1 MDSDKA
7 VERAQRRLAA
17 LSDQL
22 QGFESRLT
30 SVSRTTRQ
38 ATQAVGAAGKAAQA
52 VATLLE
58 FDEINRLKEKS
69 AGSSGS
75 GRKSGSGSGSG
86 SGKVKTGPTETFDL
100 DVRLTRPGREAAEEF
115 VSQFRLGVKKADDGG
130 EAAGGSL
137 VERIGRGISNA
148 LGNGSNWVSSH
159 LWKPIQSG
167 WSGLGGLFVTVGA
180 RLSSSAGDLWS
191 DFQSGWKSGTRSV
204 SVVDVLAN
212 GASSLWQN
220 FSALWGTRGVSIVD
234 VLANGASQ
242 LWTNFSLLWG
252 TRSVGIV
259 NTLTNGASTLWTN
272 FSLLWGTRSVGI
284 VNTLTNGASALWANF
299 AAVWGTRG
307 VGIVNTLTNGA
318 SALWANFAAGWGTR
332 GVGIVNTLTSAA
344 STLWA
349 NFAAGWGTRSV
360 GIVNTL
366 VNSAASL
373 WQQFR
378 SGWAGRTLGLT
389 VTYSTNVGAVKRA
402 VYRALGLSGWP
413 TISFAARGG
422 VFRSATLTML
432 GEAGTEAVV
441 PLENN
446 TGWMDV
452 MAEKLGERM
461 GGAGTITIPV
471 YIGGEKLA
479 EAVVEAVNAETRRT
493 GVSPLYL

>member
-7 VERAQRRLAA
+7 MERAQRRLAA

-38 ATQAVGAAGKAAQA
+38 ATQAVGAAGKAVQA

-137 VERIGRGISNA
+137 VERIGQGISNA

-191 DFQSGWKSGTRSV
+191 DFQSGWKSGARSV

-332 GVGIVNTLTSAA
+332 G
-344 STLWA
+344 
-349 NFAAGWGTRSV
+349 V

>member
-7 VERAQRRLAA
+7 MERAQRRLAA

-137 VERIGRGISNA
+137 VERIGQGISNA

-191 DFQSGWKSGTRSV
+191 DFQSGWKSGARSV

-220 FSALWGTRGVSIVD
+220 FSALWGIRGVSIVD

-299 AAVWGTRG
+299 AAV
-307 VGIVNTLTNGA
+307 
-318 SALWANFAAGWGTR
+318 WGTR

>member
-7 VERAQRRLAA
+7 MERAQRRLAA

-137 VERIGRGISNA
+137 VERIGQGISNA

-191 DFQSGWKSGTRSV
+191 DFQSGWKSGARSV

-259 NTLTNGASTLWTN
+259 NTLTNGAS
-272 FSLLWGTRSVGI
+272 
-284 VNTLTNGASALWANF
+284 ALWANF

-318 SALWANFAAGWGTR
+318 SALWANFAAVWGTR

>member
-7 VERAQRRLAA
+7 MERAQRRLAA

-30 SVSRTTRQ
+30 SVSRTARQ

-137 VERIGRGISNA
+137 VERIGQGISNA

-191 DFQSGWKSGTRSV
+191 DFQSGWKSGARSV

-299 AAVWGTRG
+299 AAV
-307 VGIVNTLTNGA
+307 
-318 SALWANFAAGWGTR
+318 WGTR

>member
-7 VERAQRRLAA
+7 MERAQRRLAA

-30 SVSRTTRQ
+30 SVSRTARQ

-137 VERIGRGISNA
+137 VERIGQGISNA

-191 DFQSGWKSGTRSV
+191 DFQSGWKSGARSV

-272 FSLLWGTRSVGI
+272 FSLLWGTRC
-284 VNTLTNGASALWANF
+284 
-299 AAVWGTRG
+299 
-307 VGIVNTLTNGA
+307 
-318 SALWANFAAGWGTR
+318 
-332 GVGIVNTLTSAA
+332 VGIVNTLTSAA

>member
-7 VERAQRRLAA
+7 MERAQRRLAA

-38 ATQAVGAAGKAAQA
+38 ATQAVGAAGKAVQA

-191 DFQSGWKSGTRSV
+191 DFQSGWKSGARSV

-299 AAVWGTRG
+299 AAV
-307 VGIVNTLTNGA
+307 
-318 SALWANFAAGWGTR
+318 WGTR

>member
-7 VERAQRRLAA
+7 MERAQRRLAA

-38 ATQAVGAAGKAAQA
+38 ATQAVGAAGKAVQA

-137 VERIGRGISNA
+137 VERIGQGISNA

-191 DFQSGWKSGTRSV
+191 DFQSGWKSGARSV

-272 FSLLWGTRSVGI
+272 FSLLWGTRS
-284 VNTLTNGASALWANF
+284 
-299 AAVWGTRG
+299 

>member
-7 VERAQRRLAA
+7 MERAQRRLAA

-137 VERIGRGISNA
+137 VERIGQGISNA

-191 DFQSGWKSGTRSV
+191 DFQSGWKSGARSV

-299 AAVWGTRG
+299 AAV
-307 VGIVNTLTNGA
+307 
-318 SALWANFAAGWGTR
+318 WGTR